1 MREAFFQ
8 GLAKA
13 KVFSVTN
20 DSMRAYTDDS
30 SLAPITTSKTIQ
42 VGPATSA
49 AAVLSADTPVFTDQP
64 SAKKGEVQKVTVTN
78 TGTQPLQV
86 SGASIANPSADDPG
100 AFTVAHDTCSSHSV
114 APGHSCFVSVQFAPT
129 QPDVTAT
136 ASLVLTANTAS
147 GTATVP
153 LTATST
159 RLQWPSGGDGPAQ
172 DALPADITWAAAQ

>member
-1 MREAFFQ
+1 
-8 GLAKA
+8 
-13 KVFSVTN
+13 VTVSVTN

-49 AAVLSADTPVFTDQP
+49 AVLSADTPVFTDQP
-64 SAKKGEVQKVTVTN
+64 ADAKKGEVRKVTVTN

-86 SGASIANPSADDPG
+86 TGASIANASAADPG
-100 AFTVAHDTCSSHSV
+100 AFTVLHNTCTSHSV

-129 QPDVTAT
+129 QPDVTST
-136 ASLVLTANTAS
+136 ASLVLTSNTAA
-147 GTATVP
+147 GTTTVP

-159 RLQWPSGGDGPAQ
+159 GLKWPSGGDGPAQ